1 MLPNLS
7 NLNTEGHPSKTK
19 SPQFLEYDKF
29 DLNKRRALVRRY
41 REKEEEAK
49 TLDIVNMK
57 SIASGSSESMMR
69 SFDFQDVVDYQ
80 QSSLPL
86 ISKITFSGPNPNES
100 FKTEAAIYELLSQH
114 ELPFVMQF
122 VSYKRIGETQM
133 ALTIERGSM
142 GGSTLFDLLRSTE
155 PIVEKDWWSIYAQ
168 LIFCLAFF
176 EDLGVMHNDLHMGN
190 IWIETLADEKQL
202 QLTCHDGLTF
212 TFSTRKIVKIF
223 DFDFG
228 SINATQFNNNQVK
241 PNADLEAYY
250 CNDLGRCSRMQKGRD
265 YLFVSWHIYNQT
277 MQQLPITLRV
287 FMDSQDSK
295 DSQESQESQEDIK
308 AFYNMKN
315 PPLAFLG
322 DPCQVLSSSS
332 TSCSSMLTNISMKTI
347 AKKFSDSFED
357 ESQPNSDVMQYFIP
371 SSRFDA
377 KRAKRALE
385 EGWWRRWLW

>member
-7 NLNTEGHPSKTK
+7 NLNTEGNLFNKK
-19 SPQFLEYDKF
+19 SQQFLEYDKF

-57 SIASGSSESMMR
+57 RIASGSSESMMR

-80 QSSLPL
+80 KSSLPL

-122 VSYKRIGETQM
+122 VSYKRIAETEM

-202 QLTCHDGLTF
+202 QLTCHDGVTF

-287 FMDSQDSK
+287 FMDSQ
-295 DSQESQESQEDIK
+295 EDIK
-308 AFYNMKN
+308 AFYNMIN

-332 TSCSSMLTNISMKTI
+332 TSCSRMFTDISMQTI
-347 AKKFSDSFED
+347 AGKFSDSFED

-371 SSRFDA
+371 SSRFG
-377 KRAKRALE
+377 AKRALE
-385 EGWWRRWLW
+385 EERWWRRWWW